1 MQNNQNRFTSPVLW
15 LSLVILIINQFGL
28 HEVIGINEG
37 NLKLIADAILTILIA
52 VGVVNNPTSQDKF

>member
-1 MQNNQNRFTSPVLW
+1 MKNQNRFTSPVLW
-15 LSLVILIINQFGL
+15 LSIVILIINQFGL

-52 VGVVNNPTSQDKF
+52 VGVVNNPTSQDHF